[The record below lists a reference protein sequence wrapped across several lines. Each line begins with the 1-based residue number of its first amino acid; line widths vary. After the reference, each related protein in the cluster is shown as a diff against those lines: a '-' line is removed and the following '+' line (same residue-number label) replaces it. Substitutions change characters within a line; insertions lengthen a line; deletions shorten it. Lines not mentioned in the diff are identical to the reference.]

1 MKKKLAALA
10 AAGLMLLGVGFAP
23 SAAHA
28 VAKKGGPDVRLRAV
42 DLL

>member
-1 MKKKLAALA
+1 MKKLAALV

-28 VAKKGGPDVRLRAV
+28 TAKQSINMGQLRAI

>member
-1 MKKKLAALA
+1 MKKLAALA

-23 SAAHA
+23 A
-28 VAKKGGPDVRLRAV
+28 VAHSVAKGSPDRLRAV